1 MRPHTPILVHCDLKG
16 TPSPRQNLD
25 KDISYTN
32 CRSLVTFA
40 VTSLLIGASVG
51 IQILLKYVQAQISPD
66 TDTTLTANETAIY
79 SLLLSAIASTVVVV
93 VNLLLKWTIKYFV
106 SLEGHDTKTDFEI
119 RVFTMLSMAYLLNT
133 VVMPMVLGAM
143 PFGVRYVTVLNA

>member
-1 MRPHTPILVHCDLKG
+1 M
-16 TPSPRQNLD
+16 
-25 KDISYTN
+25 
-32 CRSLVTFA
+32 VTFA

-51 IQILLKYVQAQISPD
+51 IQILLKYVQAQ
-66 TDTTLTANETAIY
+66 AENEAAIF
-79 SLLLSAIASTVVVV
+79 SLILSAIASTVVVV

-143 PFGVRYVTVLNA
+143 PFGVRNLTVLDA